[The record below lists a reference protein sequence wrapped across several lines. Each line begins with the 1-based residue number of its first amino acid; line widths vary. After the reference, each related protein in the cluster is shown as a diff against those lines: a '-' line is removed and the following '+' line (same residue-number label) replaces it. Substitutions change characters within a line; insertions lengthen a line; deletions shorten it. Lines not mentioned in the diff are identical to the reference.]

1 MRRKQKNV
9 LIIMVIIGIIIP
21 SSLIINHFTI
31 LTRIY
36 YKVNYKINN
45 QSFENI
51 IEKSELFDYLKYCKY
66 RGLDK
71 RGEIQNLSRSDSYY
85 HIDRVFLESIKMEI
99 EEDKKKFQIFPFHE
113 LYLIYSLE
121 VSNESLIYLTYN
133 NNSIIKAE
141 HADHT
146 DIFTA
151 RWVRWED
158 NPPNWI
164 GNWYLNFT
172 QIPFALN
179 DSSTI
184 MLSNIFLV
192 KMNLIFHDVFNYWTA
207 SFLTIEQYLFF
218 NSDFQVMLV
227 YFPIES
233 KAIP

>member
-1 MRRKQKNV
+1 M
-9 LIIMVIIGIIIP
+9 IIIGIIIP
-21 SSLIINHFTI
+21 SSIIINHFTI

-36 YKVNYKINN
+36 YKVNYDT
-45 QSFENI
+45 NI
-51 IEKSELFDYLKYCKY
+51 QNFDDIVEKSELFDYLKYCKY
-66 RGLDK
+66 RGVGIK
-71 RGEIQNLSRSDSYY
+71 GEIQNLSRSDSSY
-85 HIDRVFLESIKMEI
+85 HIDRIFLESLRIKI

-113 LYLIYSLE
+113 LNFIYSFE
-121 VSNESLIYLTYN
+121 VTNESLIYLTYN

-141 HADHT
+141 YADHT
-146 DIFTA
+146 EIFSVE
-151 RWVRWED
+151 RSRYENGSLFWV
-158 NPPNWI
+158 

-192 KMNLIFHDVFNYWTA
+192 KMNLVYNDVFNFWRA

-227 YFPIES
+227 YFPMES